1 MENYNQLI
9 IVLFITLVILITP
22 LFFIGFDFWA
32 GVRKAKQR
40 GEKIIS
46 DKWKRTTTKI
56 ARYYNMLLALMVLD
70 AMQIMGFWYLNSFCD
85 WSAPLFPFIVFIGAT
100 FVGAIEVKSIM
111 EPANEK
117 ERRDMKQVAAL
128 AAEIAKNK
136 TEPEEIAKAIADYLN
151 LGKEGKNG

>member
-1 MENYNQLI
+1 MVNYNQLI
-9 IVLFITLVILITP
+9 IVLFITLVILVTP

-32 GVRKAKQR
+32 GTRKAKLR
-40 GEKIIS
+40 RERITS

-70 AMQIMGFWYLNSFCD
+70 AMQIMGFWYLNNFSG
-85 WSAPLFPFIVFIGAT
+85 WSAPLFPFIVFAGAI

-117 ERRDMKQVAAL
+117 ERRDMKQVASL

-151 LGKEGKNG
+151 LGKEEKK

>member
-32 GVRKAKQR
+32 GTRKAKLR
-40 GEKIIS
+40 GKPITS

-56 ARYYNMLLALMVLD
+56 ARYYNMLLALLILD
-70 AMQIMGFWYLNSFCD
+70 AMQILGFWYLNTFCD
-85 WSAPLFPFIVFIGAT
+85 WKAPLFPFIVFAGAI

-117 ERRDMKQVAAL
+117 ERRDMKQVAML

-151 LGKEGKNG
+151 LEKEVKNG

>member
-1 MENYNQLI
+1 MGNYNQLI
-9 IVLFITLVILITP
+9 IVLFITLVILVTP

-32 GVRKAKQR
+32 GTRKAKLR
-40 GEKIIS
+40 RERITS

-70 AMQIMGFWYLNSFCD
+70 AMQIMGFWYLNNFSG
-85 WSAPLFPFIVFIGAT
+85 WSAPLFPFIVFAGAV

-117 ERRDMKQVAAL
+117 ERRDMKQVATL

-151 LGKEGKNG
+151 LGKEERK

>member
-1 MENYNQLI
+1 MVNYNQLI
-9 IVLFITLVILITP
+9 IVLFITLVILVTP

-32 GVRKAKQR
+32 GTRKAKLR
-40 GEKIIS
+40 RERITS

-70 AMQIMGFWYLNSFCD
+70 AMQIMGFWYLNNFSG
-85 WSAPLFPFIVFIGAT
+85 WSAPLFPFIVFAGAI

-117 ERRDMKQVAAL
+117 ERRDMKQVASL

-151 LGKEGKNG
+151 LGKEERK